1 RICAGT
7 RRPSRS
13 SRGCSPSA
21 DGRRSAVRGIH
32 PLSNELIS
40 APSDPQAAGGP
51 CSAPSPTGVGAP
63 QEENMKSLSI
73 ASALVMA
80 GLLSAGLV
88 KATEARVTCKGGPR
102 AAGGRGAC
110 RGQGGVDK
118 SATAGSAKS
127 APPAAEATAG
137 AAATVTCKDGASSKA
152 GRGACRGHG
161 GVAKSETG
169 ATGTAVTP
177 HAKRALPPAP
187 ATPPPPPPIATSPPA
202 GAPRA
207 AAPRRAPPPQ
217 VAATTHGKAASTD
230 PTGAIARCRD
240 GVYWHSASHRGA
252 CSRHGGVESWTDQ
265 PRQ

>member
-1 RICAGT
+1 
-7 RRPSRS
+7 
-13 SRGCSPSA
+13 
-21 DGRRSAVRGIH
+21 
-32 PLSNELIS
+32 
-40 APSDPQAAGGP
+40 
-51 CSAPSPTGVGAP
+51 
-63 QEENMKSLSI
+63 MKSLSI

-88 KATEARVTCKGGPR
+88 HATAATVTCKDGTT

-110 RGQGGVDK
+110 RGHGGVDK

-127 APPAAEATAG
+127 APSAAEATAG

-161 GVAKSETG
+161 GVAKS
-169 ATGTAVTP
+169 GTAETVAP
-177 HAKRALPPAP
+177 RAKRAAPPAP
-187 ATPPPPPPIATSPPA
+187 AAAVPPSAPPA
-202 GAPRA
+202 AMVPPAAAPRA
-207 AAPRRAPPPQ
+207 AAPRSTPSPQ

-240 GVYWHSASHRGA
+240 GAYWHSASHRGA